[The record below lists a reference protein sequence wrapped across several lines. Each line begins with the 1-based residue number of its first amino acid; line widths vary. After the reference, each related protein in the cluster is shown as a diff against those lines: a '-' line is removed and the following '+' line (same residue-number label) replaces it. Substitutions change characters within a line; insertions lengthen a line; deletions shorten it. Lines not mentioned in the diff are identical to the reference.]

1 VNKDLYITATVAGH
15 FSTPHISST
24 VAGVFD
30 VWLMDDDIAVRRR
43 SLAAGNRRNKP
54 GETTAAAT
62 GLAARPVLN
71 EPAAGRVVSF
81 NLKAPCGGDFK
92 KPRDAEGW
100 VAMAT

>member
-1 VNKDLYITATVAGH
+1 MMRIIRATVAGQ
-15 FSTPHISST
+15 FSTPHISSA
-24 VAGVFD
+24 VASVFD
-30 VWLMDDDIAVRRR
+30 VRLMDDDMAVRRR

-54 GETTAAAT
+54 GETAASAAS

-71 EPAAGRVVSF
+71 EPAAVRVAVSF